1 MQPKIDG
8 DKIVFN
14 KELNALDNF
23 VLSFIHILGDLEI
36 NYVIVSGYVAILFGR
51 SRATEDID
59 ILISPVSGEHFSR
72 FYRAVAAKNY
82 WILNATT
89 EKEAF
94 GLLEDGLSIRIAEN
108 KKVVPN
114 MELKFVKD
122 EIDHYSLDKKIHVA
136 IQKSVFS
143 ISPLE
148 IQIAYKLYLGGEK
161 DIEDAYFLY
170 SLFKDELDIEELKK
184 LVISLKVEKTAKKYL
199 GGLYG
204 L

>member
-14 KELNALDNF
+14 KELNSLDNF
-23 VLSFIHILGDLEI
+23 VLSFIHLLDDLEI

-59 ILISPVSGEHFSR
+59 LLIAPISGEQFSKL
-72 FYRAVAAKNY
+72 YQAVAAKNY

-89 EKEAF
+89 EKESF
-94 GLLEDGLSIRIAEN
+94 ELLEEGLSVRIAEN
-108 KKVVPN
+108 KKIIPN
-114 MELKFVKD
+114 IELKFVND
-122 EIDHYSLDKKIHVA
+122 EIDRYSLDKKIHVA
-136 IQKSVFS
+136 IQKNIFL

-184 LVISLKVEKTAKKYL
+184 LVISLKVDKTAKKYL
-199 GGLYG
+199 EGLYG
-204 L
+204 C

>member
-8 DKIVFN
+8 DRIVFN

-23 VLSFIHILGDLEI
+23 VLSFIQILDGLEL

-59 ILISPVSGEHFSR
+59 LLISPISREQFSR
-72 FYRAVAAKNY
+72 LYHAVADKNY

-94 GLLEDGLSIRIAEN
+94 ELLEEGMSIRIADN
-108 KKVVPN
+108 KKVIPN
-114 MELKFVKD
+114 IELKFVKD

-136 IQKSVFS
+136 IQKNVFL

-184 LVISLKVEKTAKKYL
+184 LIISLKVEKIAKKYL
-199 GGLYG
+199 GG
-204 L
+204 